1 VEASISQGLLL
12 TPSVEAAATIVP
24 PTVYAG
30 EDLQIFQGQ
39 SPNRAGVIV
48 STGGGTIVPESISW
62 SIAAP
67 PPPGHGLITSQPA
80 PLDVVHTVAGTY
92 TWRFQARNE
101 AGFGTDIF
109 LLHVSAAP
117 AATIEQG
124 LLLTHSVAAEATAAA
139 EVQASVS

>member
-1 VEASISQGLLL
+1 AIYADVQASAGASATPSFSAAGSSGRIQAITLAIKGASSATPVEASISQGLLL

-67 PPPGHGLITSQPA
+67 PPPGHGLITSQPD
-80 PLDVVHTVAGTY
+80 P
-92 TWRFQARNE
+92 
-101 AGFGTDIF
+101 
-109 LLHVSAAP
+109 
-117 AATIEQG
+117 
-124 LLLTHSVAAEATAAA
+124 
-139 EVQASVS
+139 